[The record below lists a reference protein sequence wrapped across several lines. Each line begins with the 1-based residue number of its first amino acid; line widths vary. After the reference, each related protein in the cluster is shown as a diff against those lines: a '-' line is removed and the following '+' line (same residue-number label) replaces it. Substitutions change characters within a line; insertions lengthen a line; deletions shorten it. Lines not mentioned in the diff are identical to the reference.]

1 MAGVV
6 IFHASFMRTFR
17 GAGFA
22 VSFFFTLSG
31 FLMGTRLCEQAV
43 NRGRI
48 NAAGFWTRRFRRL
61 APASSIG
68 IGLVLIYTAY
78 FAPTEQLLRIRADV
92 LSALAYVSNIRFAL
106 AGRSYVDGNVN
117 PTPVL
122 TFWSLSLE
130 EQFYLVLPIIIALV
144 LWVRSGR
151 SGEEQTRRGPAGG
164 TAKSIAIVSTALFAV
179 CSVWLMVLAQ
189 RGARIERLYFSP
201 DGRFGE
207 CFAGVALAAWRIHFG
222 GFPAIWRK
230 FAAIAAVP
238 LLAIELYVWYTV
250 DIASEITYRG
260 ALPALSLAT
269 CVILIACTDRTALAR
284 ALSIRPLPQLGH
296 YSYGM
301 YVYHWPLILIFAAE
315 PFSFGGWTLGIIAVT
330 VTLLLAMLTYH
341 FIEVPIQQN
350 RLLKAPKFL
359 GISVAV
365 TLALVAATLA
375 ATKDPPKG
383 ELNFERVVDPAVG
396 ASGTDRTVMIVG
408 DSLATN
414 TAQGMFATKPTASAV
429 LDRSTPGCGLA
440 VGERRD
446 QARWVDQAGK
456 CDGEWKASFAADA
469 QSFRPNAA
477 LGLWGTQETWDRR
490 VNGKVIPFDSDEGQT
505 LREGEIEEA
514 VVDLLTGTPTV
525 VLLKSPAIDW
535 VGYGAALIE
544 DEDRSVNNPEWI
556 RLWNESLERVADRHP
571 GKVFVLDTNE
581 LLSPGNRFSFDVDG
595 VKMRTIDGLHLTE
608 GAQRMLGNWLWAQLD
623 SLDPL
628 DT

>member
-1 MAGVV
+1 
-6 IFHASFMRTFR
+6 
-17 GAGFA
+17 
-22 VSFFFTLSG
+22 
-31 FLMGTRLCEQAV
+31 
-43 NRGRI
+43 
-48 NAAGFWTRRFRRL
+48 
-61 APASSIG
+61 
-68 IGLVLIYTAY
+68 
-78 FAPTEQLLRIRADV
+78 
-92 LSALAYVSNIRFAL
+92 
-106 AGRSYVDGNVN
+106 
-117 PTPVL
+117 
-122 TFWSLSLE
+122 
-130 EQFYLVLPIIIALV
+130 
-144 LWVRSGR
+144 
-151 SGEEQTRRGPAGG
+151 
-164 TAKSIAIVSTALFAV
+164 
-179 CSVWLMVLAQ
+179 
-189 RGARIERLYFSP
+189 
-201 DGRFGE
+201 
-207 CFAGVALAAWRIHFG
+207 
-222 GFPAIWRK
+222 
-230 FAAIAAVP
+230 
-238 LLAIELYVWYTV
+238 
-250 DIASEITYRG
+250 
-260 ALPALSLAT
+260 
-269 CVILIACTDRTALAR
+269 
-284 ALSIRPLPQLGH
+284 
-296 YSYGM
+296 
-301 YVYHWPLILIFAAE
+301 
-315 PFSFGGWTLGIIAVT
+315 
-330 VTLLLAMLTYH
+330 
-341 FIEVPIQQN
+341 
-350 RLLKAPKFL
+350 
-359 GISVAV
+359 
-365 TLALVAATLA
+365 
-375 ATKDPPKG
+375 
-383 ELNFERVVDPAVG
+383 
-396 ASGTDRTVMIVG
+396 MIVG

-490 VNGKVIPFDSDEGQT
+490 VNGKVIPFDSDEGQA